1 MTGKQESKYQELDVD
16 NKLIMNLRDLGH
28 TLRILFEGKGSQKR
42 ILILLYEAEGMT
54 QRELT
59 EKLGVQPGSASE
71 VIGKILLKECHY
83 ELTPD
88 IQPHNCHTLCQQ

>member
-71 VIGKILLKECHY
+71 VIGKLPVYREVSK
-83 ELTPD
+83 TKGAS
-88 IQPHNCHTLCQQ
+88 QRSRGTV